1 MYFYIG
7 SIDRRTVHSCDL
19 ECFRGR
25 ALSVVLVVVR
35 LLDDARPFGEV
46 EGAAHG
52 DGSGGPPGEQNALQ
66 LGNPIPLI
74 FLQNVLSLF
83 NDICTG
89 ILLSRTVNQM
99 PNNCLCSISYLV
111 YGTQPTLRDAS

>member
-7 SIDRRTVHSCDL
+7 SIDRRTVHSCDK
-19 ECFRGR
+19 ECLRGR

-46 EGAAHG
+46 EGPAHG

-66 LGNPIPLI
+66 LANPIPLI
-74 FLQNVLSLF
+74 FLQNVYL
-83 NDICTG
+83 
-89 ILLSRTVNQM
+89 RKM
-99 PNNCLCSISYLV
+99 PHF
-111 YGTQPTLRDAS
+111 

>member
-46 EGAAHG
+46 EGPAHG

-66 LGNPIPLI
+66 LANPIPLI
-74 FLQNVLSLF
+74 FLQNVYL
-83 NDICTG
+83 
-89 ILLSRTVNQM
+89 RKM
-99 PNNCLCSISYLV
+99 PYF
-111 YGTQPTLRDAS
+111 